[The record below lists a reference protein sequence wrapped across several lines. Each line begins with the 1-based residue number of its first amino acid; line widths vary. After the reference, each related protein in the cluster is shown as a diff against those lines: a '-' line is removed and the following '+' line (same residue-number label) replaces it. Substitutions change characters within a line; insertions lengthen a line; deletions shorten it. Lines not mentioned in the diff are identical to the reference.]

1 MPENTKPPVPPH
13 KRPKKRTEKRPSENV
28 ASQKIADAV
37 GAAAKTISM
46 HNVSK
51 PTGGHGARR
60 ESGEEGM
67 STHKENGSMFE
78 GLSSNLLS
86 VEGAKKIA
94 AWYIDTS
101 EKVAKQ
107 AIEFQASATKWAKET
122 PLAPIFD
129 AQIEYGKKFVERSAS
144 AARSLWRLE

>member
-1 MPENTKPPVPPH
+1 MSEETKPPASH
-13 KRPKKRTEKRPSENV
+13 KRSKKRTEKGLKGNV

-37 GAAAKTISM
+37 GAAAKTISL

-51 PTGGHGARR
+51 PTGGHESRR
-60 ESGEEGM
+60 ESGEKKM
-67 STHKENGSMFE
+67 SEHKQNGSMFE
-78 GLSSNLLS
+78 GLTSNLN
-86 VEGAKKIA
+86 VEGAKKFA

-107 AIEFQASATKWAKET
+107 AIDFQASATKWAKET